1 MVAREHLL
9 DSKQMAQFVAD
20 GYLRFDEVVPDELNK
35 AAYKQ
40 MEAGDIERPGAG
52 TKLGGVWQDSA
63 IGQIIRL
70 PQIQGAMASL
80 VGSDP
85 LYDHHAVHIVQPSH
99 KQGQVW
105 HADAIIDLRLDFD
118 IQFFYFCHDTPR
130 EMGGTMILPGSQY
143 RRVSESDIGRYQN
156 FLGQLPMVC
165 KAGTVMVCHHGIWHC
180 AQPNLTQDTRYMF
193 KLRLNPTQKQEQLWN
208 TDDVDA
214 PEIGGILGTNH
225 EWYGNESR
233 IEVVNRI
240 RQWRHL
246 TGNEKFDVSY
256 WMGRLENAPSGT
268 A

>member
-1 MVAREHLL
+1 MIAREHLL

-20 GYLRFDEVVPDELNK
+20 GYLRFDEIVPQELNEAAHAQMK
-35 AAYKQ
+35 AG
-40 MEAGDIERPGAG
+40 EIERLAG
-52 TKLGGVWQDSA
+52 GRRLDGMWEGTA
-63 IGQIIRL
+63 IGDIIRL

-80 VGSDP
+80 VGTDP
-85 LYDHHAVHIVQPSH
+85 LYDHHAVHIVPP
-99 KQGQVW
+99 KKEEGQVW

-156 FLGQLPMVC
+156 FLGQVPMVC

-180 AQPNLTQDTRYMF
+180 AQPNLTDETRYMF
-193 KLRLNPTQKQEQLWN
+193 KLRLNPTEKQHQLWN
-208 TDDVDA
+208 TEDIDA

-246 TGNEKFDVSY
+246 TGNDDFDVGY
-256 WMGRLENAPSGT
+256 WMSRLENEPS
-268 A
+268 AAA